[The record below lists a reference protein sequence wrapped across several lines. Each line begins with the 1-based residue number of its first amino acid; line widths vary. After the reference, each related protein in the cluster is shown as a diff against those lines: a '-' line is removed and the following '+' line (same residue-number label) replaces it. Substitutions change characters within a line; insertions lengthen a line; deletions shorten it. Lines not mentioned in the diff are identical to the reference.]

1 MERRLLGLLLA
12 GTAALAI
19 GCASLRHPVAVDPDA
34 NFAAH
39 REHGRLVV
47 DRLGPG
53 RAGELQPPRWVRLPG
68 DPTFVLE
75 ADGER
80 IAALWV
86 LGQRVVVR
94 RAPAED
100 APVLGEIDPAWDAG
114 AIRLVIRATDG
125 SSFRTDAFARKV
137 ADTGPDAL
145 TRASQTVIDVRG
157 TYQAALRD
165 AKGAPVGWL
174 RVRVGPYLPA
184 PRIFEGVVPKAV
196 DPALSAAAAVAL
208 DAEIDWIEAHALDV
222 YRGDGGGGLER
233 SIPARR

>member
-19 GCASLRHPVAVDPDA
+19 GCASLRHRVVVDPDA

-39 REHGRLVV
+39 REQGVLVV

-53 RAGELQPPRWVRLPG
+53 RAGELRPARWVRLPG

-80 IAALWV
+80 VAALWV
-86 LGQRVVVR
+86 TGERVVVR

-100 APVLGEIDPAWDAG
+100 APVVGEIDPAWDGG
-114 AIRLVIRATDG
+114 AIRLVIRAADG
-125 SSFRTDAFARKV
+125 SSLRTDAFARKA

-165 AKGAPVGWL
+165 AKGTPVGCL
-174 RVRVGPYLPA
+174 RVRVRPYLPST
-184 PRIFEGVVPKAV
+184 RIFEGVLQATV

-233 SIPARR
+233 SIPARP